1 MPNRWIPFLF
11 SVQKKTSPKP
21 AATTFEVDVAG
32 RRVPVLMRRNA
43 RAKRYTLRLDPR
55 RDGAVVTLPKRG
67 TVAEAKAFVSRHLD
81 WLANRIGETAPASR
95 LVDGGTVPIRGVV
108 HRIQAAGS
116 ARGLTR
122 TAVQAGEPVLL
133 VPGDTVHLTRRILD
147 HLKAEA
153 RRDLTEA
160 VERHARILGVSPS
173 AIRLKDT
180 ASRWGSASSRGTLSF
195 SWRLVMAPPF
205 VLDYL
210 AAHEVEHLKEMN
222 HSDAFWRL
230 CVALAPRTDEAKAWL
245 KQNGRMLHQVG

>member
-11 SVQKKTSPKP
+11 SPPKTPSPKP
-21 AATTFEVDVAG
+21 APSAFEVVVAG
-32 RRVPVLMRRNA
+32 RPIPVALRRNV

-55 RDGAVVTLPKRG
+55 RDGAVVTVPKRG
-67 TVAEAKAFVSRHLD
+67 TVSEAKAFVGRHLD
-81 WLANRIGETAPASR
+81 WLAERIGDGTPASS
-95 LVDGGTVPIRGVV
+95 LVPGGLVPVRGVPHLIHPTGAVRGVV
-108 HRIQAAGS
+108 E
-116 ARGLTR
+116 ARVENGR
-122 TAVQAGEPVLL
+122 PVLL
-133 VPGDTVHLTRRILD
+133 VPGDRAHLARRILD

-153 RRDLTEA
+153 RADLTRA
-160 VERHARILGVSPS
+160 VARHAATLDVTPT

-210 AAHEVEHLKEMN
+210 AAHEVAHLREMN
-222 HSDAFWRL
+222 HSDAFWRI

-245 KQNGRMLHQVG
+245 KANGRALHRVG